1 MKTTILKAESFK
13 KKNIQSCENAQMQTE
28 AGAEALRAAQRCF
41 QLPRPS

>member
-1 MKTTILKAESFK
+1 MKTTILKAESL